1 MADVRGMT
9 IALNAGDFTEV
20 LDFYTLVFG
29 HGPDTAPLD
38 DFLEWQICPGAWLQI
53 STGHDRPGAN
63 NARVRL
69 EVDHIEAAVKRM
81 AGAKVPV
88 GEIVVIQDVVSFANF
103 SDNWGNALGYYQLLS
118 PRNILSAQERSRR
131 DQERAEEIAEVQ
143 ADEDAAAKP
152 ATAPTNPNLPPTG
165 AGVPGQASSP
175 Q

>member
-20 LDFYTLVFG
+20 LDFYSLVFG

-69 EVDHIEAAVKRM
+69 EVDHIETAVKRLT
-81 AGAKVPV
+81 AAKVPV
-88 GEIVVIQDVVSFANF
+88 GDIVVIQDVVSFANF
-103 SDNWGNALGYYQLLS
+103 SDNWGNALGFYQLLN
-118 PRNILSAQERSRR
+118 PRNILSADERNRR
-131 DQERAEEIAEVQ
+131 DRERAEELAREAAE
-143 ADEDAAAKP
+143 DEAAAKP
-152 ATAPTNPNLPPTG
+152 AVPPTNPNLPPTG
-165 AGVPGQASSP
+165 AGVPGQDA
-175 Q
+175 

>member
-20 LDFYTLVFG
+20 LDFYTQVFA

-69 EVDHIEAAVKRM
+69 EVADIQAAVQRLT
-81 AGAKVPV
+81 AYKVPV

-118 PRNILSAQERSRR
+118 PRDILSAEERSRR
-131 DQERAEEIAEVQ
+131 DAERAQELAREQAEEE
-143 ADEDAAAKP
+143 AAKP
-152 ATAPTNPNLPPTG
+152 AAPVANPNLPPTG
-165 AGVPGQASSP
+165 AGVPGQP

>member
-38 DFLEWQICPGAWLQI
+38 DFLEWQISPGAWLQL

-69 EVDHIEAAVKRM
+69 EVGDIDTAVGRL
-81 AGAKVPV
+81 AGGSVPV
-88 GEIVVIQDVVSFANF
+88 GEVVVVPDVVSFVNF
-103 SDNWGNALGYYQLLS
+103 SDNWGNALGFYQLLS
-118 PRNILSAQERSRR
+118 PRDVYTPEERRR
-131 DQERAEEIAEVQ
+131 HDTERAEEIARAAAE
-143 ADEDAAAKP
+143 ADAAQ
-152 ATAPTNPNLPPTG
+152 APHSDHPDLPPPG
-165 AGVPGQASSP
+165 AGVPGAHP
-175 Q
+175 